1 MPQTTEEFLVS
12 IGVDQASLD
21 KFLRDVEQAKR
32 EAAADPIQAKMAI
45 ALDER
50 VGEITDDMRRFR
62 EEEEAAAAA
71 AKKLAEDEAA
81 AARAADQLQKEMED
95 AAKATTEA
103 MQKADAAVREL
114 QGGVVAAG
122 IAAAGLTAILARAS
136 AEAQGD
142 EQAYAA
148 LAIAFGDLTDKA
160 AAASVEINAT
170 TGRALGYVQ
179 QLLAETNLAVQAF
192 GFAGDAALDV
202 SKKLVKAA
210 IDMSA
215 VTGGDA
221 GMILQQFSVGLQLS
235 GRALLKY
242 GINLDAARVKAE
254 ALQQGLDP
262 KKLTQYQES
271 QVKLALIL
279 KDTAKFTGAASGAQQ
294 TFTESLRDL
303 TDAIAESFGELG
315 VAVNDIL
322 KPFVAAVSGAVIA
335 LGNWFKENPRLT
347 KVIAAF
353 GIALTGVLGSIVA
366 IGGAVAL
373 AAFAYRQYAA
383 VQAVVTGA
391 QIALTASTSGSTAA
405 TVADT
410 AATVANTAAKST
422 NATATTASAVA
433 QSTVGRAVTLLN
445 GIMTISTAQV
455 LANARAWLTL
465 TLTRVQDWIY
475 NAWTSLSNLASGV
488 TTLTAHL
495 LKGQI
500 GVRAWI
506 NMVGSEFSPALL
518 QSVGSVSALGTA
530 LAALAVAF
538 VGFKLGGW
546 IEEWLGLAD
555 AQERVQKGTA
565 TTADV
570 IKSRLVDALLLVIG
584 PIGWAG
590 LAWKKYYEYQ
600 TQAARNANAAEIKKA
615 VEALDPARQALYNQY
630 LKEGMTDWRALKAAI
645 GDTAGELTRFQ
656 FLLGIRKEAT
666 PAQLAEMQGLYT
678 QLSRTIPGFA
688 ERYAQAMGVTIPAA
702 TQKMTMSI
710 EQAKKVLED
719 TQKTFDDLKKSLG
732 AAELRLNVGADAAK
746 AYDDLKKLG
755 DAMEVFRQRAAA
767 HQATIEGLGK
777 IRFASSAGYEGARQ
791 QIAEQEKALAEI
803 RRLADIAAR
812 EQTRLVEESF
822 VKQAAAARK
831 GYDDQVKAAED
842 AKNKIVGI
850 EKAKIDELQALIDKE
865 QDIRKTANERALSF
879 EKSLDDAALR
889 RKDATLAEI
898 QSLRESAQAALDNAS
913 DQETR
918 ARILEKVTAE
928 IQRLASVEDEANRIA
943 EQLASAR
950 KQEAADTQALANAV
964 QAVTAARLAEAQ
976 AGTPEERSAAA
987 QQTKQAAQQEAD
999 AKERLAQSQK
1009 VVADLEAKQTQ
1020 EAALRAEREA
1030 KAAEETRKLQ
1040 EASAQQAQTAADR
1053 DREILALQQEKLD
1066 RQKAIND
1073 AEREFQAEVLKSKSE
1088 YEKKIETLDRFRKKM
1103 EEIVELQKEYTRL
1116 LATPGKEAA
1125 AEAPRVGG
1133 TLAAATASLQQRT
1146 QEQQAQLAEAAPSFQ
1161 DEVQKSVDSLLEQV
1175 ALTRQEVQAS
1185 ADAVA
1190 KTEGQVAEAKTAAE
1204 TSAVAVEGVAEKVDI
1219 SLAGLA
1225 AAVARIQPASDAVV
1239 QKVADVE
1246 TAIAPVPE
1254 AMDSALT
1261 AQEGLASS
1269 VESLGKTTVEFA
1281 AGMKAR
1287 WDETTKRLIA
1297 IESKIAR
1304 LGAAG
1309 EAAASGL

>member
-21 KFLRDVEQAKR
+21 KFLRDVEQVKR

-50 VGEITDDMRRFR
+50 VGEIADDMRRFR
-62 EEEEAAAAA
+62 EEEEAAAEA
-71 AKKLAEDEAA
+71 AKRLAEDEAA

-103 MQKADAAVREL
+103 MQKADAAVQEL
-114 QGGVVAAG
+114 QGGIVAAG

-142 EQAYAA
+142 EQAYAQ
-148 LAIAFGDLTDKA
+148 LGIAFGDLRDKA

-170 TGRALGYVQ
+170 TGRAVGYVQ

-202 SKKLVKAA
+202 SRKLVKAA

-215 VTGGDA
+215 VTGDDA
-221 GMILQQFSVGLQLS
+221 AMILQQFSVGLQLS

-262 KKLTQYQES
+262 KKLTQYQEA

-279 KDTAKFTGAASGAQQ
+279 KDTAKFTGAASGSQQ
-294 TFTESLRDL
+294 TFTESLKDL
-303 TDAIAESFGELG
+303 SDAVGEAFGELG
-315 VAVNDIL
+315 AAVNEIL
-322 KPFVAAVSGAVIA
+322 RPFVAAVGGAVVA
-335 LGNWFKENPRLT
+335 LKNWFKENPRLT

-353 GIALTGVLGSIVA
+353 GVALTGVLGSIA
-366 IGGAVAL
+366 ALGGAVAL

-391 QIALTASTSGSTAA
+391 QIALTTSTSGSTAA
-405 TVADT
+405 TVANT

-422 NATATTASAVA
+422 NATATAASAVA
-433 QSTVGRAVTLLN
+433 QSTVGKAMSILN
-445 GIMTISTAQV
+445 GIMSITTAQV
-455 LANARAWLTL
+455 IANTRAWLSM
-465 TLTRVQDWIY
+465 TLTRVGDWIFNAY
-475 NAWTSLSNLASGV
+475 NSVVKLASGV
-488 TTLTAHL
+488 TTLTGYL

-500 GVRAWI
+500 GVRAWV

-518 QSVGSVSALGTA
+518 QTVGSTSALVTA
-530 LAALAVAF
+530 LSALAVAF
-538 VGFKLGGW
+538 VGFKIGGY

-555 AQERVQKGTA
+555 AQERVQNGTA
-565 TTADV
+565 TLADT
-570 IKSRLVDALLLVIG
+570 IKSKLVDGLLVAIG

-600 TQAARNANAAEIKKA
+600 SQALKSANAEQIKKA

-656 FLLGIRKEAT
+656 FLLGIRKDAT
-666 PAQLAEMQGLYT
+666 PAQLAELEGLYR
-678 QLSRTIPGFA
+678 QLSNTIPGFA
-688 ERYAQAMGVTIPAA
+688 ARYAEAMGRTVPEAN
-702 TQKMTMSI
+702 QKMALSM

-719 TQKTFDDLKKSLG
+719 TQKTFDDLKKSFG

-755 DAMEVFRQRAAA
+755 EAMEVFRQRAAA
-767 HQATIEGLGK
+767 HQATIDGLNK
-777 IRFASSAGYEGARQ
+777 LRFTTSAGYEGARA

-812 EQTRLVEESF
+812 EQTRLIEESF
-822 VKQAAAARK
+822 AKQAQTARS
-831 GYDDQVKAAED
+831 GYDAQVKAAED
-842 AKNKIVGI
+842 AKNKIIAI
-850 EKAKIDELQALIDKE
+850 ERAKVDELQALIDKE

-898 QSLRESAQAALDNAS
+898 QALRESAQASLENVS
-913 DQETR
+913 DQEAR
-918 ARILEKVTAE
+918 ARILAKVTEE
-928 IQRLASVEDEANRIA
+928 IQRLASTEEASKQIA
-943 EQLASAR
+943 DQLAAVR
-950 KQEAADTQALANAV
+950 KQEAADMQALADA
-964 QAVTAARLAEAQ
+964 TAALTKARNAQ
-976 AGTPEERSAAA
+976 IDADSEQEKVAAA
-987 QQTKQAAQQEAD
+987 QQVKDATERQAD
-999 AKERLAQSQK
+999 AAERLAATQK
-1009 VVADLEAKQTQ
+1009 SVAELTAKQAQ
-1020 EAALRAEREA
+1020 EEQLRAERAA
-1030 KAAEETRKLQ
+1030 KATAETKALAD
-1040 EASAQQAQTAADR
+1040 ASAQQAQTAADR
-1053 DREILALQQEKLD
+1053 DKEILSLQQEKLN

-1073 AEREFQAEVLKSKSE
+1073 EEKKFQSEVLKSKEE

-1103 EEIVELQKEYTRL
+1103 EEIVELQRQYTRL
-1116 LATPGKEAA
+1116 LATPG
-1125 AEAPRVGG
+1125 AEAQQEARRVGG
-1133 TLAAATASLQQRT
+1133 TLAGAQAGLQMRVEEAQP
-1146 QEQQAQLAEAAPSFQ
+1146 QLAGEAASFEA
-1161 DEVQKSVDSLLEQV
+1161 DVKKSVDELTEQL
-1175 ALTRQEVQAS
+1175 ALTRQDVQAS
-1185 ADAVA
+1185 GEAV
-1190 KTEGQVAEAKTAAE
+1190 KTTEAKVEEARVAAE
-1204 TSAVAVEGVAEKVDI
+1204 QSAVAVDQVAANVDI

-1225 AAVARIQPASDAVV
+1225 AAVARIQPASDALV
-1239 QKVADVE
+1239 QKVSDVE

-1287 WDETTKRLIA
+1287 WDDTTKRLVA
-1297 IESKIAR
+1297 IEAEIAR
-1304 LGAAG
+1304 LGSSG
-1309 EAAASGL
+1309 EAAASGF